1 MGTNG
6 LTKFI
11 KGIRTGAVKHSPEI
25 LIALGI
31 LGAGSAII
39 AAVSET
45 PKAMRLIEEA
55 RKRKQEEQ
63 EDVESEVTLTKK
75 EVVQTAWKCYIPT
88 AALFLTSSLCI
99 IGASSVH
106 LRRNAA
112 LMTAY
117 ALSETAMKEY
127 KGKVIEQVGEKKERE
142 IRDSIANDN
151 LQKHAVLNQ
160 TIIHTGHGNTKCL
173 DSLSGRFFMS
183 DRNLIDRAVNDL
195 NRRMRSE
202 MYISLND
209 FYSEI
214 GLDPIDI
221 GEMIGWNID
230 RGNIELDISYHPDPI
245 DGQPCLV
252 IKYELAPE
260 HDYDR

>member
-1 MGTNG
+1 MNTTG
-6 LTKFI
+6 LTKFVR
-11 KGIRTGAVKHSPEI
+11 GIRAGAIKHSPEI

-31 LGAGSAII
+31 VGMASAVIT
-39 AAVSET
+39 AVSET

-55 RKRKQEEQ
+55 RERKQEERKDI
-63 EDVESEVTLTKK
+63 EYPVELTKK
-75 EVVQTAWKCYIPT
+75 EVVQATWKCYIPS
-88 AALFLTSSLCI
+88 AALFLTSATCL

-117 ALSETAMKEY
+117 TLSESAMKDY
-127 KGKVIEQVGEKKERE
+127 QGKVLEQVGEKKERE
-142 IRDSIANDN
+142 IRDAVAKDD
-151 LQKHAVLNQ
+151 LQKHSVVNQ
-160 TIIHTGHGNTKCL
+160 TIIHTGKGTTKCL

-209 FYSEI
+209 FYAEI
-214 GLDPIDI
+214 GLDSIDI
-221 GEMIGWNID
+221 GEMVGWNID
-230 RGNIELDISYHPDPI
+230 RGNIELDLSYHPDPI